1 MTPKS
6 RRRALVV
13 EDELANRGLLERVL
27 SERGYHVVACASG
40 EEGWEACQTSLP
52 PLLVLDWMLPGM
64 DGLELCRRVRALP
77 DGERSVVIVATARDG
92 AEDLDA
98 VLEAGADDYITKPLQ
113 LPLLRVRLTI
123 AERRMDEHAERR
135 RAEERLDL
143 LRHQLDGRAAL
154 GDLVGRSRGMQLV
167 FSLIRQLAGVDTTVL
182 IEGDTGTGKELVA
195 RAIHQESHRAR
206 GPFLAV
212 NCAGLNESLVASQL
226 FGHRRGAF
234 TGATADSPGYFRA
247 ADRGTLFLDEIG
259 ELPLEL
265 QPKLLRALETGRV
278 TPVGA
283 TTPVATDVRVVA
295 ATHVD
300 LRTAV
305 ADERFRMDLYARLA
319 GFVVRVPALRHRRD
333 DIPRL
338 VRHLLRALAP
348 GVSVGWEP
356 QWMEALML
364 HGWPMNVRELRT
376 VLQRAILLADDPGR
390 LHASDLPEEVRT
402 PAGGASGPTAAGGAP
417 DTSLAP
423 TRELLVHLLTLYRGN
438 VVQIARHV
446 GKNRTQVYRWLRR
459 HDLAPDDYRDAEPA
473 SAEADPPE

>member
-1 MTPKS
+1 MASEPHDSVRTATASPQ
-6 RRRALVV
+6 RR
-13 EDELANRGLLERVL
+13 DLE
-27 SERGYHVVACASG
+27 
-40 EEGWEACQTSLP
+40 
-52 PLLVLDWMLPGM
+52 
-64 DGLELCRRVRALP
+64 RALP
-77 DGERSVVIVATARDG
+77 PTLTLVDGPDPSAVGRLRPLGAELTLGREQGDLMLDDALLSRRHATLRRVGTGPGYAVEDHSKNGTFVDG
-92 AEDLDA
+92 AR
-98 VLEAGADDYITKPLQ
+98 VTEAT
-113 LPLLRVRLTI
+113 
-123 AERRMDEHAERR
+123 
-135 RAEERLDL
+135 
-143 LRHQLDGRAAL
+143 RAAPGSVIRVGATL
-154 GDLVGRSRGMQLV
+154 LYLDRGRLPPPPIPDDPELVGRAVAHLEVLHSVRTV
-167 FSLIRQLAGVDTTVL
+167 ASTTLSVL
-182 IEGDTGTGKELVA
+182 IFGETGTGKELVA
-195 RAIHQESHRAR
+195 RRIHESSRR
-206 GPFLAV
+206 GGPMVAV
-212 NCAGLNESLVASQL
+212 NCAALPATLVESAL

>member
-234 TGATADSPGYFRA
+234 TGAVEDSRGMFEA
-247 ADRGTLFLDEIG
+247 ARGGTLLLDEIG
-259 ELPLEL
+259 DIPLPV
-265 QPKLLRALETGRV
+265 QASLLRVLQEREVTRVGDTEPRDIDVRVLAATHRDLGEQVEEGSFRADLLYRIRVARILLPPLSARRGDIPLLTTELLAKITAATGRV
-278 TPVGA
+278 
-283 TTPVATDVRVVA
+283 VRGP
-295 ATHVD
+295 D
-300 LRTAV
+300 
-305 ADERFRMDLYARLA
+305 ARA
-319 GFVVRVPALRHRRD
+319 N
-333 DIPRL
+333 
-338 VRHLLRALAP
+338 RALLQHDWP
-348 GVSVGWEP
+348 G
-356 QWMEALML
+356 
-364 HGWPMNVRELRT
+364 NVRELENALEFA
-376 VLQRAILLADDPGR
+376 VLHCTGDVITADD
-390 LHASDLPEEVRT
+390 LPPEMTGSPVA
-402 PAGGASGPTAAGGAP
+402 PVDALDGAGVQDEATQIRMALAETGGNRAAAARALGISRA
-417 DTSLAP
+417 
-423 TRELLVHLLTLYRGN
+423 TLYRKLGR
-438 VVQIARHV
+438 I
-446 GKNRTQVYRWLRR
+446 
-459 HDLAPDDYRDAEPA
+459 DA
-473 SAEADPPE
+473 